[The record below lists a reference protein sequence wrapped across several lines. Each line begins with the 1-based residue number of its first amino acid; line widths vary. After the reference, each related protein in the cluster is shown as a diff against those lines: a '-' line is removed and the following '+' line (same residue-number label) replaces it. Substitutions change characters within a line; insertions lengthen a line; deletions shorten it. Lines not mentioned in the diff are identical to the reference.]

1 MAATKKYKRFLEHI
15 FPSFSDI
22 PINLKIKSIYGAQIG
37 QLVFSPADFIDKE
50 DSVGM
55 SLEELL
61 DVNGDD
67 IQDTENGSDDFG
79 EKVYENFLS
88 AIKNSPHIFGLPEN
102 SFPKVNNYSS
112 NYFRY
117 SFEFDEPI
125 AFTIKVPK
133 SKKKFEFEDD
143 AIEQFDVITKGS
155 QYIAFVELDDCPRRV
170 LIGQEFR
177 EQMRELLN
185 SPNNIF
191 RLGQVG
197 PTPLHPEIYV
207 IDVANPEYIQRE
219 ITFHDGDLYIISN
232 FALSKCSQKDIYED
246 VLNMTSFD
254 LDSFY
259 TLSICRSLLIDLNRA
274 IHQKLQETVNT
285 YMQLGSNIFFINF
298 GKLAK
303 LRQDLLMIHKGSLEL
318 ELLLNNYESL
328 QKSFFSSIDNNIFLD
343 DLKEYFTDVS
353 EPDCSVGNV
362 LFKTLEYMEKS
373 ISSLDVAIR
382 TIFAAIIGASI
393 GVFVTLL
400 LKL

>member
-1 MAATKKYKRFLEHI
+1 M
-15 FPSFSDI
+15 
-22 PINLKIKSIYGAQIG
+22 
-37 QLVFSPADFIDKE
+37 
-50 DSVGM
+50 
-55 SLEELL
+55 
-61 DVNGDD
+61 
-67 IQDTENGSDDFG
+67 
-79 EKVYENFLS
+79 
-88 AIKNSPHIFGLPEN
+88 PEN

-219 ITFHDGDLYIISN
+219 ITFHEGDLYIISN
-232 FALSKCSQKDIYED
+232 FTLGKCSQKDIYED

-259 TLSICRSLLIDLNRA
+259 TLSISRSLLIDLNRA

-343 DLKEYFTDVS
+343 DLKEYFTDIS